1 MPKSLYEY
9 IWNVNRRGQVTLLI
23 LTALVFPLAMVPL
36 ELQRRIINEAVQG
49 RDLELLMLL
58 GGGYLALLLI
68 QGGLKYLM
76 NMQRGRVVQHAK
88 SHLREAVYY
97 CIYAVV
103 PPQKWRGGKDGGK
116 GVDQGTVVSMIS
128 AEVEK
133 LGQFIGDSLSVP
145 LLQGGTMVVVLGY
158 MIYVEPVVALIG
170 LAVYLPQMIIIPLMQ
185 RRINAYNRTYSER
198 LRELGDFIVEN
209 AENAEQ
215 SQTVPQAY
223 SDVVQRMFA
232 DKMKALRL
240 KFIMKFLRNL
250 INGLG
255 PLSILLIGGWFVIQ
269 GKTEIGTM
277 VAFLSGFEKISG
289 PWTELIAFYREVSN
303 SRMKYAMLV
312 DEFPQIPDDAGPPP
326 QPSLPSA

>member
-1 MPKSLYEY
+1 M
-9 IWNVNRRGQVTLLI
+9 LI
-23 LTALVFPLAMVPL
+23 
-36 ELQRRIINEAVQG
+36 
-49 RDLELLMLL
+49 LL
-58 GGGYLALLLI
+58 GGAYLALLLI

-76 NMQRGRVVQHAK
+76 NIQRGHVVQHAK

-97 CIYAVV
+97 CIYSVV
-103 PPQKWRGGKDGGK
+103 PPHKWRAGDDGEK
-116 GVDQGTVVSMIS
+116 NVDQGTVVSMLS

-145 LLQGGTMVVVLGY
+145 LLQGGTMLVVLGY

-185 RRINAYNRTYSER
+185 RRINAHNRDYSAR
-198 LRELGDFIVEN
+198 LRKLGDFVVAN
-209 AENAEQ
+209 ADNAAQ
-215 SQTVPQAY
+215 SREVPDAY
-223 SDVVQRMFA
+223 SEIVQDMYA
-232 DKMKALRL
+232 DKMKAERL

-269 GKTEIGTM
+269 GKTEVGTI

-289 PWTELIAFYREVSN
+289 PWTELITFYREVSN

-312 DEFPQIPDDAGPPP
+312 DEFPRMPEDAAPPP
-326 QPSLPSA
+326 QPGMPSVN